1 MPVEVPLPELST
13 TAEDV
18 VIVTW
23 FKKEGME
30 VKEGELLLE
39 VQAEKVSFEI
49 HAPASGRLLKIL
61 APQGAVVKARSVVG
75 LIAAPGEALGEER
88 PPEAPAVK
96 PEAKA
101 GAFVLASPAA
111 RRLAREHGIDLAAVK
126 GSGPGGKITE
136 QDVLDFLRKRPEGP
150 PAGLTVLERVPL
162 VGMRKAIYDNMA
174 KSHAQVVPVTLI
186 AEVDMSAAASLR
198 EARLPE
204 WEREAGIRPTIN
216 DLVLKATAKSL
227 SEDRRLNAS
236 LAEGELRVWQ
246 EINIGIAV
254 AVEDGLVVPVVRN
267 ADRKSLLEIARET
280 RELAERARA
289 RKLTLQE
296 LEGATFTVTN
306 LGGFGVLT
314 FTPIVPLPQIA
325 ILGVGMMEER
335 PVIREGQVVPRK
347 MMNLCLVFDHRAVD
361 GAQAAQ
367 FLQKVKTALEAPSA
381 FL

>member
-1 MPVEVPLPELST
+1 MPVEVALPELST

-75 LIAAPGEALGEER
+75 LITAPGEALGEER
-88 PPEAPAVK
+88 PLEAPAVK
-96 PEAKA
+96 PEAKV

-126 GSGPGGKITE
+126 GSGPEGKITE
-136 QDVLDFLRKRPEGP
+136 QDVLDFLRKKPEGP
-150 PAGLTVLERVPL
+150 PAGLTVLERIPL

-174 KSHAQVVPVTLI
+174 KSHAQVVPVTLVI
-186 AEVDMSAAASLR
+186 EVDMTGVARLR
-198 EARLPE
+198 EEKLAG
-204 WEREAGIRPTIN
+204 WDREGIRPTIN
-216 DLVLKATAKSL
+216 DFVLKAAAMALT
-227 SEDRRLNAS
+227 EDRRLNAS
-236 LAEGELRVWQ
+236 LAEGELRVWR

-254 AVEDGLVVPVVRN
+254 AVEDGLVVPVIRN
-267 ADRKSLLEIARET
+267 ADAKSLLEIAREA

-289 RKLTLQE
+289 RKLTPQD

-306 LGGFGVLT
+306 LGAFGITV
-314 FTPIVPLPQIA
+314 FTPIIPLPQIA
-325 ILGVGMMEER
+325 ILGVGAMEGR
-335 PVIREGQVVPRK
+335 PVIREGQVVPRQV
-347 MMNLCLVFDHRAVD
+347 MNLCLVFDHRAID

-367 FLQKVKTALEAPSA
+367 FLQKVKITLEAPSA

>member
-1 MPVEVPLPELST
+1 MPVEVALPELST
-13 TAEDV
+13 RAEDV

-49 HAPASGRLLKIL
+49 HAPASGHLARIM

-75 LIAAPGEALGEER
+75 LIAAPGEALIEER
-88 PPEAPAVK
+88 PAEAPAAK

-101 GAFVLASPAA
+101 AAFVLASPAA
-111 RRLAREHGIDLAAVK
+111 RRLAREHGIDLALVK
-126 GSGPGGKITE
+126 GSGPEGRITE
-136 QDVLDFLRKRPEGP
+136 QDVLDFLRKKPEGP
-150 PAGLTVLERVPL
+150 PTGLTVLERIPL

-174 KSHAQVVPVTLI
+174 KSHAQVVPVTLVM
-186 AEVDMSAAASLR
+186 EVDMTEAARLR
-198 EARLPE
+198 EEKLPE
-204 WEREAGIRPTIN
+204 WDREGIRPTVN
-216 DLVLKATAKSL
+216 DFVLKAVAMTLAG
-227 SEDRRLNAS
+227 DRRLNAS

-246 EINIGIAV
+246 EINVGFAV

-267 ADRKSLLEIARET
+267 ADRKSLPEIAREA

-289 RKLTLQE
+289 RKLTLQD

-306 LGGFGVLT
+306 LGAFGVLA
-314 FTPIVPLPQIA
+314 FTPIIPLPQIA
-325 ILGVGMMEER
+325 ILGVGVMEEK

-347 MMNLCLVFDHRAVD
+347 LMNLCLVFDHRAID

-367 FLQKVKTALEAPSA
+367 FLQKVKVALEAPSA